1 MNQLCFTL
9 VDCWLLSV
17 EDCAYVACDNFVCR

>member
-1 MNQLCFTL
+1 MNQLCFNL